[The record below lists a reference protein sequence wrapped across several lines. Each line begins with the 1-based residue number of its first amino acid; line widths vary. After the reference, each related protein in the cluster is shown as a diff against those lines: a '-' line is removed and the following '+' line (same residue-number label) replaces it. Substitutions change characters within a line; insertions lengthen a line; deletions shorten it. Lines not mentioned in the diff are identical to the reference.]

1 MSESP
6 PPSPASYSLGTPEN
20 IPENVPENIPENIL
34 EGLLAELPDEL
45 LGNDGDGSEHS
56 GPAGTPMFGGDW
68 EDGLIFYGATPPPI
82 DGIRSVYVPPSDRWG
97 ESPATNDQ
105 APPSY
110 NPDSPSSTDS
120 AYSDV
125 PAVLTP
131 EQGDDNVFMEE
142 IWNELFLPDS
152 SSLHD
157 GVWTA
162 PDITSDSVRG
172 GNDGNDSGGGAHIS
186 GGSTSNPPCMYIDSP

>member
-1 MSESP
+1 
-6 PPSPASYSLGTPEN
+6 
-20 IPENVPENIPENIL
+20 
-34 EGLLAELPDEL
+34 
-45 LGNDGDGSEHS
+45 
-56 GPAGTPMFGGDW
+56 MFGGDW

-82 DGIRSVYVPPSDRWG
+82 DGSPPSDRWG
-97 ESPATNDQ
+97 ESPATDDQ

-120 AYSDV
+120 AYSDI

-131 EQGDDNVFMEE
+131 EQGSDYALVEE

-172 GNDGNDSGGGAHIS
+172 GNDSGGGAHIS
-186 GGSTSNPPCMYIDSP
+186 GGSTPNPPVHI

>member
-1 MSESP
+1 VSESP
-6 PPSPASYSLGTPEN
+6 PPSPASYSFGTPEN
-20 IPENVPENIPENIL
+20 VP

-45 LGNDGDGSEHS
+45 LGNEGDGSEHS

-68 EDGLIFYGATPPPI
+68 EDGLISYGATPPPI
-82 DGIRSVYVPPSDRWG
+82 DGIRSVYVPPPDRWG
-97 ESPATNDQ
+97 ESPATDDQ

-120 AYSDV
+120 AYSDI
-125 PAVLTP
+125 PAALTP
-131 EQGDDNVFMEE
+131 EPGSDIATMEE

-162 PDITSDSVRG
+162 PDISSDSARG
-172 GNDGNDSGGGAHIS
+172 GNDSGGGAHVS
-186 GGSTSNPPCMYIDSP
+186 GGSTSNPPSMYIDSP